1 MDPAIDVKDETYKP
15 RNEDDDFNH
24 KLCTQPKLFSF
35 NALKDCD

>member
-24 KLCTQPKLFSF
+24 KLCTQLFSF